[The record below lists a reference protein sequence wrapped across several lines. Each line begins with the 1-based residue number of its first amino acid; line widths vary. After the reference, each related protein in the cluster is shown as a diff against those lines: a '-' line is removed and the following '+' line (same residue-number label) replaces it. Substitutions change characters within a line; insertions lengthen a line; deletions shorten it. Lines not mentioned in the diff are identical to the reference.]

1 MEHSTI
7 RKIMLIMADIGRVEY
22 RLHNEFI
29 GLYKDQLLFAKII
42 GARDLYLFK
51 NGSLVKIDTS
61 TDKNVLKSRLHEAYN
76 NII

>member
-1 MEHSTI
+1 MERSTI

-22 RLHNEFI
+22 RMHNEFI

-42 GARDLYLFK
+42 DAGDLYLFK
-51 NGSLVKIDTS
+51 NGSLVKIDAS
-61 TDKNVLKSRLHEAYN
+61 IDKNVLKSRLHEAYN